1 MYQSEYLTVR
11 VVDTHDAKEYQ
22 PTQTIDQMLW
32 LLDVYDLKDG
42 CFDGAHTFF
51 MRNYHALYSRVP
63 GCMPRWS
70 KSMLAWIVLL
80 QHLVPDTNFDKEW
93 AIEHNI
99 YISDP
104 AKMGVQNLITALDA
118 LSMQWHKSREWDMKK
133 LKPYMHA
140 LWSCA
145 RKWTLF
151 MHTKMDRGEKQG
163 ELWKMKPEDITA
175 CMSRYYWFHQTR
187 DQLDWFE
194 YDLKPA
200 QPHFWD
206 AWIARGERHLVVRK
220 FRSELA
226 KMVWDDRLFYGEREI
241 ASQHQIGESMSSYAA
256 LYKRHPVCLMQILQ
270 QNISYGDLKT
280 LAPVKQIVTM
290 KMIRTYFQNNYQLDF
305 VKYFVCWERDQW
317 KHREALIGSMVP
329 VILERFK
336 SFALLVD
343 GKITAEG
350 DLSVVFPAWV
360 RAAHKPHGAV
370 LTSLRE
376 QLFEPPK
383 VHVSQ
388 KLELPL

>member
-1 MYQSEYLTVR
+1 MYKSEYLTVR
-11 VVDTHDAKEYQ
+11 VVDASDAEEYQ
-22 PTQTIDQMLW
+22 PKETIDQMLW
-32 LLDVYDLKDG
+32 LLDVYDLKGG
-42 CFDGAHTFF
+42 CFKGAHTFL
-51 MRNYHALYSRVP
+51 MQNYHTLYSRVP
-63 GCMPRWS
+63 GCMSRWS
-70 KSMLAWIVLL
+70 KSMLAWVVLL
-80 QHLVPDTNFDKEW
+80 QHLTPEFEIDKKWAVDTG
-93 AIEHNI
+93 I
-99 YISDP
+99 YICRP
-104 AKMGVQNLITALDA
+104 AKMNVQNLITALDA
-118 LSMQWHKSREWDMKK
+118 LAMQWHRAHEWDQDK
-133 LKPYMHA
+133 LNQYLHA

-175 CMSRYYWFHQTR
+175 CMSRYYWFNQTR
-187 DQLDWFE
+187 DQLTWFE
-194 YDLKPA
+194 TDL
-200 QPHFWD
+200 QPVESSFWD
-206 AWIARGERHLVVRK
+206 AWIARGKRHLVVRK

-226 KMVWDDRLFYGEREI
+226 TMVWDDCLFYGEREI
-241 ASQHQIGESMSSYAA
+241 ASQHQIGEDMSSYAT
-256 LYKRHPVCLMQILQ
+256 LYKRHPVCIMQSLQ
-270 QNISYGDLKT
+270 NIISYGDMEA
-280 LAPVKQIVTM
+280 LAPIKRILTM
-290 KMIRTYFQNNYQLDF
+290 KMIRAYFQNNYQLDF

-317 KHREALIGSMVP
+317 KHRMALVGSMVP

-360 RAAHKPHGAV
+360 RAAKKPHGAV

-376 QLFEPPK
+376 QLFEPAA